1 MHTIYY
7 SLPFMYKHPTKVPI
21 QTERKYDVY
30 SRHIL
35 YNIIKGG
42 IYIMSWV
49 TIFLTILLIVLLV
62 RFSLTLFKWIFKFA
76 LFLLV
81 IYLGY
86 QLFLWF
92 VQYI

>member
-1 MHTIYY
+1 
-7 SLPFMYKHPTKVPI
+7 
-21 QTERKYDVY
+21 
-30 SRHIL
+30 
-35 YNIIKGG
+35 
-42 IYIMSWV
+42 MSWV

-76 LFLLV
+76 MFLLV

-92 VQYI
+92 IQYI